1 MRPVQRRNP
10 RMKKW
15 LSAILTVLM
24 LVQALPLGALA
35 GAGHVLTEEEL
46 AAAYALTGFGDSNVQ
61 RNAAYHKGMK
71 PNATWNAMQV
81 SDWLE
86 EMLGTYLFSV
96 EDILTREI
104 QKKYDFRE
112 GESEGL
118 VNVPLAIENVR
129 LSILVKED
137 RPHWRVSIRSKKG
150 TSAQQLAQRYF
161 HGGGHENAAGGKI
174 FPGEDF
180 SRSRGIRS
188 YIESILNE
196 YLP

>member
-1 MRPVQRRNP
+1 M
-10 RMKKW
+10 
-15 LSAILTVLM
+15 
-24 LVQALPLGALA
+24 
-35 GAGHVLTEEEL
+35 
-46 AAAYALTGFGDSNVQ
+46 
-61 RNAAYHKGMK
+61 
-71 PNATWNAMQV
+71 
-81 SDWLE
+81 
-86 EMLGTYLFSV
+86 
-96 EDILTREI
+96 ILTREI

-174 FPGEDF
+174 SPGEDF
-180 SRSRGIRS
+180 SRSQGIRS